1 MTMHSESAIPLATE
15 LLVATFDA
23 KSDITFRN
31 EAWQKLLG
39 QEDDVWQD
47 LPREDQALAAQYLQE
62 AIEGTLVTNQILFAN
77 IENRDEP
84 LPILLHFIPVSKDD
98 ESDPKAC
105 SSVTITGEILAEP
118 ESWVLSQTQRNR
130 VENVGRMTLGL
141 IHEINNML
149 TNILG
154 NFEVIEKSDLM
165 PEEDSG
171 LYSYL
176 NTIRKAAHDGAAMTR
191 SIKKYI
197 RNEKSSAFELIDLSS
212 LLQDCISF
220 TRPYWYN
227 EPRRQGIQIEALE
240 DLTAVP
246 RIMGSRVELKQVFIN
261 LITNAVQAMPRGGRL
276 TFKTSPEKDQVVVSI
291 ADTGNGMSEK
301 TKKRIFEPMF
311 TTKGKQGTGLGLSLC
326 YSIVQNHDAKMDV
339 QTSIGQGTTFIMR
352 FRPAEKQ
359 EKVKTEFRETVENK
373 LVQILAVDDEPGVR
387 NVLANL
393 LTLQGHSV
401 QVAASGH
408 EALDHLNES
417 QVDIVFTDHGMPGM
431 NGRQLAQ
438 AIKQSSPLLPVVL
451 ITGDTDFDEKLEEVN
466 AVIGKPFMLDDLQ
479 KVINELVKTPGSL
492 RQEERSNVA

>member
-1 MTMHSESAIPLATE
+1 MSTKKESAVPLATE
-15 LLVATFDA
+15 LLVATFTPDA
-23 KSDITFRN
+23 KITFRN

-39 QEDDVWQD
+39 QEENVWQD
-47 LPREDQALAAQYLQE
+47 LPAEDQHMVIKYLNE
-62 AIEGTLVTNQILFAN
+62 ATAGTLVTNQILFAN

-84 LPILLHFIPVSKDD
+84 LPILLHFIPVAHNQEQEDGQL
-98 ESDPKAC
+98 
-105 SSVTITGEILAEP
+105 SSVTVTGEILAEP

-130 VENVGRMTLGL
+130 VENVGKMTLGL

-154 NFEVIEKSDLM
+154 NFEVIEKSGISPDEGTEL
-165 PEEDSG
+165 S
-171 LYSYL
+171 SYL

-197 RNEKSSAFELIDLSS
+197 RNEKSSAFELLDISS

-227 EPRRQGIQIEALE
+227 EPRRQGIQIEALLE
-240 DLTAVP
+240 LSAVP
-246 RIMGSRVELKQVFIN
+246 QIFGAAVELRQVFIN

-276 TFKTSPEKDQVVVSI
+276 IFRTYVEDNDVVVSI
-291 ADTGNGMSEK
+291 SDSGNGMSEK
-301 TKKRIFEPMF
+301 TKKRIFEPLF

-326 YSIVQNHDAKMDV
+326 YSIIQNHDARMIVD
-339 QTSIGQGTTFIMR
+339 TAIGQGTTFMMR
-352 FRPAEKQ
+352 FRKEEIPEAK
-359 EKVKTEFRETVENK
+359 KVKTLKPTQNK

-401 QVAASGH
+401 KVAASGH
-408 EALDHLNES
+408 EALDRLNES
-417 QVDIVFTDHGMPGM
+417 KVDIVFTDHGMPGM

-438 AIKQSSPLLPVVL
+438 AIKQATPNMPVVL
-451 ITGDTDFDEKLEEVN
+451 ITGDTDFEEKLEEVN
-466 AVIGKPFMLDDLQ
+466 AVIGKPFHLDDLQ
-479 KVINELVKTPGSL
+479 KVINELV
-492 RQEERSNVA
+492 

>member
-1 MTMHSESAIPLATE
+1 MSKQSESAIPLATE
-15 LLVATFDA
+15 LLVATFAADTQV
-23 KSDITFRN
+23 TFRN

-39 QEDDVWQD
+39 QEEDVWQD
-47 LPREDQALAAQYLQE
+47 LPVEDRKMAVKYLDEAAK
-62 AIEGTLVTNQILFAN
+62 GTLVTNQIMFAN

-84 LPILLHFIPVSKDD
+84 LPILLHFIPVANGTTEENTITSG
-98 ESDPKAC
+98 
-105 SSVTITGEILAEP
+105 VTVTGEILAEP
-118 ESWVLSQTQRNR
+118 ESWVLNQTQRNR
-130 VENVGRMTLGL
+130 IENVGRMTLGL

-154 NFEVIEKSDLM
+154 NFEVIEKSELM
-165 PEEDSG
+165 PEEETHLS
-171 LYSYL
+171 SYL

-197 RNEKSSAFELIDLSS
+197 RNEKSSAFELIDLST

-240 DLTAVP
+240 DLSAVP
-246 RIMGSRVELKQVFIN
+246 RIMGSTVELKQVFIN

-276 TFKTSPEKDQVVVSI
+276 TFKTYTENDNVVVAIS
-291 ADTGNGMSEK
+291 DTGNGMSEK
-301 TKKRIFEPMF
+301 TQKRIFEPLF

-326 YSIVQNHDAKMDV
+326 YSIIQNHDAKMDV
-339 QTSIGQGTTFIMR
+339 QSSIGQGTSFVMS

-359 EKVKTEFRETVENK
+359 DRITPEFRESVENK

-393 LTLQGHSV
+393 LTLQGHKV

-408 EALDHLNES
+408 EALDHLNEAE
-417 QVDIVFTDHGMPGM
+417 VDIVFTDHGMPGM

-451 ITGDTDFDEKLEEVN
+451 ITGDTDFEEKLEEVN
-466 AVIGKPFMLDDLQ
+466 AVIGKPFMLEDLQ
-479 KVINELVKTPGSL
+479 KVINELV
-492 RQEERSNVA
+492 

>member
-1 MTMHSESAIPLATE
+1 M
-15 LLVATFDA
+15 ATFTPDEQV
-23 KSDITFRN
+23 SFRN

-39 QEDDVWQD
+39 QEESVWQD
-47 LPREDQALAAQYLQE
+47 MPAEDQKMAGRYLKEAAQ
-62 AIEGTLVTNQILFAN
+62 GTLVTNQIFFAN

-84 LPILLHFIPVSKDD
+84 LPILLHFIPVATDSEASED
-98 ESDPKAC
+98 AA
-105 SSVTITGEILAEP
+105 SSVTVTGEIMAEP

-154 NFEVIEKSDLM
+154 NFEVIEKSGLA
-165 PEEDSG
+165 PEEESG
-171 LYSYL
+171 LVSYL
-176 NTIRKAAHDGAAMTR
+176 NTIRKAAQDGAAMTR

-197 RNEKSSAFELIDLSS
+197 RNEKSSDFELLDLST

-227 EPRRQGIQIEALE
+227 EPRRQGIQIEALV
-240 DLTAVP
+240 DLNAVP
-246 RIMGSRVELKQVFIN
+246 RVFGSAVELKQVFIN
-261 LITNAVQAMPRGGRL
+261 LITNAVQAMPRGGRI
-276 TFKTSPEKDQVVVSI
+276 TFKTFADNGYVGVSI
-291 ADTGNGMSEK
+291 SDTGNGMSDK
-301 TKKRIFEPMF
+301 TKTRIFEPLF

-326 YSIVQNHDAKMDV
+326 YSIIQNHDAQMEVD
-339 QTSIGQGTTFIMR
+339 SAIGQGTTFLMR
-352 FRPAEKQ
+352 FREAEYQ
-359 EKVKTEFRETVENK
+359 ETARTEAPQKMEDK

-408 EALDHLNES
+408 EALDHLNETK
-417 QVDIVFTDHGMPGM
+417 VDIVFTDHGMPGM

-438 AIKQSSPLLPVVL
+438 AIKQSSPQLPVVL
-451 ITGDTDFDEKLEEVN
+451 ITGDTDFEEKLEEVN
-466 AVIGKPFMLDDLQ
+466 AVIGKPFHLEDLQ
-479 KVINELVKTPGSL
+479 KVINELV
-492 RQEERSNVA
+492 